1 MNARTSAAC
10 ALAIGIAIGAASSGR
25 GAGASPSV
33 DTLHA
38 AARVDDLYVFS
49 VDDPTLVAFALTVGA
64 RVPRDPAA
72 FSVPFDPRVLYALHI
87 DNVGDFRD
95 HLTFQFI
102 ADAGSPPGPRQRIS
116 AYGPGLPLANGG
128 ITPLLP
134 VRLGGATYNQT
145 TILDKGATFFAG
157 PRRDP
162 LFFDAAQFARIRAG
176 AATCFRPAGRAEN
189 AFANDDV
196 LAIVIEVPK
205 TLVAPRKRGR
215 INVWATA
222 SIERSPNAGYEQV
235 DRVGRPF
242 TRDLFETAADQEASR
257 SGDPPDDA
265 LLGRDVRSFSL
276 AAPPAGAGRA
286 PATALALARIFA
298 PDELEADIEAP
309 NPAAYLAIE
318 APATPAPTPTPTPTP
333 TPPGASPSPTPP
345 APRRPTPLPTP
356 FRPFGGRTPADP
368 ANALDLRAAY
378 GDLVA
383 KAGLAPDDGRETPCL
398 ASDGTVAPKNLSR
411 DDFPYLDAPL

>member
-1 MNARTSAAC
+1 MGAAC
-10 ALAIGIAIGAASSGR
+10 VLAIGIAIGAASPGR
-25 GAGASPSV
+25 GAGASASV
-33 DTLHA
+33 DALHA
-38 AARVDDLYVFS
+38 AATVDDLYVFS
-49 VDDPTLVAFALTVGA
+49 VSDPTLVAFAITVGA
-64 RVPRDPAA
+64 RVPRGPAA
-72 FSVPFDPRVLYALHI
+72 FSVPFDPRVLYAIHI

-95 HLTFQFI
+95 HLTFQFV
-102 ADAGSPPGPRQRIS
+102 ADAASPPGPRQRIS
-116 AYGPGLPLANGG
+116 VYGPGLPLANGG
-128 ITPLLP
+128 VTPLLP

-162 LFFDAAQFARIRAG
+162 LFFDAARFARIRAG
-176 AATCFRPAGRAEN
+176 AATCFRAPGGAEN
-189 AFANDDV
+189 AFVNDDV

-222 SIERSPNAGYEQV
+222 SIERAAPNDAGYEQV
-235 DRVGRPF
+235 DRAGRPF
-242 TRDLFETAADQEASR
+242 VRDLFETAADQEASR

-265 LLGRDVRSFSL
+265 VFARDVRSFSL

-286 PATALALARIFA
+286 PDTVAALARIFV
-298 PDELEADIEAP
+298 PDELQADIEAP
-309 NPAAYLAIE
+309 NPAAYLGIE
-318 APATPAPTPTPTPTP
+318 VPATPAPTPTPTPTP

-345 APRRPTPLPTP
+345 AARRPTPLPTP
-356 FRPFGGRTPADP
+356 FRPFGGRTPSDP
-368 ANALDLRAAY
+368 ANAIDLRAVY

-398 ASDGTVAPKNLSR
+398 ANDGTVAPRNLSR